1 MSHGIS
7 AYEAWSVA
15 RTPQTPQTPR
25 TPRTRT
31 PLPRRPLKARL
42 LRASRAEGEGP
53 GSALASTAGP
63 SVFQSYGPF
72 QDSLFCETCETCETR
87 HEEAPPLQLIRERL
101 GPAPCHC
108 CVALVYDRRPR
119 AEASEL
125 PTRFQPRVQ
134 HALSEIKTFQFPRRR
149 FKQELLPSTLRRR
162 LCQAGVLTA
171 CGRRDAEHAKH
182 AYTERVS
189 LSGEV
194 SVIGF
199 TSEHLQAD
207 CEASGSGTADGARI
221 EELETE
227 MSAARA
233 MELQAYS
240 EKMGCAMMQLAPA
253 PHPGAEKK
261 IFSRE
266 PREQKAA
273 AEKAQAQAEQLR
285 KEALRLIL
293 EAQQAE
299 KLRQEAAAAE
309 KRAMARATQVREEME
324 RELEHLLKQK
334 ATRIAAAWDFFR
346 SVTQAHCAQA
356 SELAFRLLLRR
367 AGCEICW
374 TPMLHADEF
383 AGSSEEEIGRQGF
396 ASCAEDRPLVAQFC
410 AKTPEDFLEAARQV
424 QDRCDAVD
432 LNLGCPQ
439 SKAIKGGWGGA
450 LMEEDNWHL
459 AFSIVRLCAG
469 AYWAGTLRV
478 PVTCKIRIFADDRKT
493 VRFAK
498 MLEEAGCFLL
508 TVHGRQRDRALHHA
522 PARWQ
527 AIRAVQQAL
536 RIPVL
541 ANGGVSSLDTAE
553 RCLQETGCVGVMV
566 ATSLLQNPDLF
577 LPESESAGTAL
588 AQSVRQCLRY
598 LEICEETPPWA
609 LRWARDHLRALLAGT
624 RCPELLLALDAVGD
638 QSLSPDFLRT
648 EERQAFWRPLCQEF
662 RDVLKSLCVREGL
675 CDEDACDFRGLPW
688 GQSSGRVHAALPGS
702 SLVVEGASRAHQQL
716 LRRAKVSER
725 FAERQRQKALA
736 IQSCMQA
743 TSKWAKQ

>member
-1 MSHGIS
+1 
-7 AYEAWSVA
+7 
-15 RTPQTPQTPR
+15 
-25 TPRTRT
+25 
-31 PLPRRPLKARL
+31 
-42 LRASRAEGEGP
+42 
-53 GSALASTAGP
+53 
-63 SVFQSYGPF
+63 
-72 QDSLFCETCETCETR
+72 
-87 HEEAPPLQLIRERL
+87 
-101 GPAPCHC
+101 
-108 CVALVYDRRPR
+108 
-119 AEASEL
+119 
-125 PTRFQPRVQ
+125 
-134 HALSEIKTFQFPRRR
+134 
-149 FKQELLPSTLRRR
+149 
-162 LCQAGVLTA
+162 
-171 CGRRDAEHAKH
+171 
-182 AYTERVS
+182 
-189 LSGEV
+189 
-194 SVIGF
+194 
-199 TSEHLQAD
+199 
-207 CEASGSGTADGARI
+207 
-221 EELETE
+221 
-227 MSAARA
+227 
-233 MELQAYS
+233 
-240 EKMGCAMMQLAPA
+240 MG
-253 PHPGAEKK
+253 
-261 IFSRE
+261 
-266 PREQKAA
+266 
-273 AEKAQAQAEQLR
+273 
-285 KEALRLIL
+285 
-293 EAQQAE
+293 
-299 KLRQEAAAAE
+299 
-309 KRAMARATQVREEME
+309 QVREEME

-334 ATRIAAAWDFFR
+334 DDQLHALDARLGASERKASNTLRPGCRHSGGNMAKSEMGVRWSEATRIAAAWDFFR

-356 SELAFRLLLRR
+356 RPSELAFRLLLRR